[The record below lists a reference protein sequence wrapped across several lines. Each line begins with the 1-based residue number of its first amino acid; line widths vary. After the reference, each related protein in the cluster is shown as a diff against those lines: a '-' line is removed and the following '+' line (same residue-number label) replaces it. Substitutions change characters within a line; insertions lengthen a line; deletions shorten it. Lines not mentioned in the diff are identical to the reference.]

1 VDRIGFIGTGV
12 MGLSMAG
19 HLLDAGYPLGVFNR
33 TRERSQP
40 LMQAGAV
47 WHDDP
52 AGLAAASDVVIT
64 IVGFPADV
72 ESVYL
77 GAAGVLA
84 GAAAG
89 TLAVDMTTSSPMLA
103 RQIAGAGA
111 GQGVAVLDAPVS
123 GGDTGARNATLS
135 IMVGGEEAAF
145 ERARPILEVMG
156 KTVVRQGGPGAGQ
169 YTKMCNQIAI
179 ASGMIGVSEAMAYAG
194 AAGLDPLRVMS
205 SIETGA
211 AGSWSLSNLMPRA
224 IAGDFA
230 PGFKI
235 KHFVKDLGI
244 AVESAQ
250 EMGLAL
256 PGLEKAYEL
265 YRRLEDGGAG
275 EDGTQAL
282 LRMYQA
288 GEVR

>member
-1 VDRIGFIGTGV
+1 MIPGPEPVPVTVGGGVRGASSYARPGRSEEFVVDRIGFIGTGV

-33 TRERSQP
+33 TRERCQP
-40 LMQAGAV
+40 LVQAGAT

-77 GAAGVLA
+77 GPAGVLA

-89 TLAVDMTTSSPMLA
+89 TLVIDMTTSSPVLA
-103 RQIAGAGA
+103 RQIAGQGA
-111 GQGVAVLDAPVS
+111 RRGIAVLDAPVS

-169 YTKMCNQIAI
+169 YTKM
-179 ASGMIGVSEAMAYAG
+179 
-194 AAGLDPLRVMS
+194 
-205 SIETGA
+205 
-211 AGSWSLSNLMPRA
+211 
-224 IAGDFA
+224 
-230 PGFKI
+230 
-235 KHFVKDLGI
+235 
-244 AVESAQ
+244 
-250 EMGLAL
+250 
-256 PGLEKAYEL
+256 
-265 YRRLEDGGAG
+265 
-275 EDGTQAL
+275 
-282 LRMYQA
+282 
-288 GEVR
+288 